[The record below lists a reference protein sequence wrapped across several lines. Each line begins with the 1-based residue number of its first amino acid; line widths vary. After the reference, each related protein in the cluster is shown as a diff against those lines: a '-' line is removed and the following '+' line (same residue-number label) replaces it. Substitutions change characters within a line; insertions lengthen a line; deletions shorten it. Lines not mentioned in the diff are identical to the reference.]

1 MTVLWEPNRTAAAAV
16 VRTLEDSTDVR
27 VVDNLTD
34 AAAWVGYSADERLV
48 VIGADVP
55 FIDVTAFAD
64 YMHTIYP
71 DAVLVLLRHES
82 DTDLV
87 AEARAAGI
95 AEVVP
100 VEDTAALESAVQH
113 ARAALAERAVLD
125 DDDALRDPPR
135 KGEVVVVFS
144 PKGGTGKTVIA
155 TNLALT
161 LVGAARRRI
170 CLVDLDLEFGD
181 VAICLQL
188 KPVRTI
194 ADAVDFDLADDA
206 SLNALITSHASGLDC
221 VLAPVNPGDAE
232 RVRVEIVADLLDRLR
247 ARYDY
252 IVVDTPSQLSE
263 NVLEA
268 FDAADHHLLVTTP
281 EIPALKNARLT
292 LDMLDLLDYR
302 RPTRSLVLNRAE
314 PKTGV
319 SVADVE
325 SALRTEVRVQLPA
338 TPAVP
343 ASINRGVPMVA
354 MAPKDQFTAALRSFA
369 QATITGCPP
378 PTSRPRRRALTFRKR
393 SA

>member
-1 MTVLWEPNRTAAAAV
+1 MTVLWEPNRTAADAV
-16 VRTLEDSTDVR
+16 VRTLEGSTDVR

-34 AAAWVGYSADERLV
+34 AAAWVGYSTEERLV

-71 DAVLVLLRHES
+71 DAVLVLLRHEG
-82 DTDLV
+82 DADLE
-87 AEARAAGI
+87 AEAVAAGI
-95 AEVVP
+95 ADVVP
-100 VEDTAALESAVQH
+100 VEDTAALERAVQS
-113 ARAALAERAVLD
+113 ARATLAERVAG
-125 DDDALRDPPR
+125 DDDAPRDQVR
-135 KGEVVVVFS
+135 KGEVIVVFS
-144 PKGGTGKTVIA
+144 PKGGTGKTVVA
-155 TNLALT
+155 TNLALS
-161 LVGAARRRI
+161 LVGAARRRV
-170 CLVDLDLEFGD
+170 CLVDLDVEFGD

-194 ADAVDFDLADDA
+194 ADAADYDLADEA
-206 SLNALITSHASGLDC
+206 SLNALITSHAAGLDC

-232 RVRVEIVADLLDRLR
+232 KVTVDIVAKLLGKLR

-263 NVLEA
+263 NVLES
-268 FDAADHHLLVTTP
+268 FDAANHHLLVTTP

-302 RPTRSLVLNRAE
+302 GATRSLVLNRAD
-314 PKTGV
+314 PKAGI
-319 SVADVE
+319 SVAEVE
-325 SALRTEVRVQLPA
+325 SALRTAVRVQLPA
-338 TPAVP
+338 TQTVP
-343 ASINRGVPMVA
+343 TSINQGVPMVL
-354 MAPKDQFTAALRSFA
+354 MSPKDQFTAALRAFA

-378 PTSRPRRRALTFRKR
+378 PTTRPRHRAMTLRKR